1 MRIRSLFTFL
11 LASISA
17 WVATRTIMASE
28 DGICTVRT
36 RAGEILQKALREAKI
51 PKIDAAK
58 QLEMLIGASNS
69 AAEILGPN
77 SAVAKKLK
85 LVSEQANKLNAGNVE
100 QAVKMLRKT
109 ISELQKDLSFQPI
122 KEAEQPNRFPAPTP
136 IGEVEVKEYPVYRK
150 AQTDMSPNRA
160 FWTLFSHIKKNDIAM
175 TAPVEMGYDSP
186 QSDKPKE
193 QKMAFLYGQPSLG
206 NFGKDGSVD
215 VVDVPAMTVVSTGVR
230 GTQNTE
236 SLLDARHRLE
246 DWLES
251 NKDTWITA
259 GPLRTMAYNS
269 PFVPQDRNYFEVQ
282 MPIRK
287 VEFPSPISP

>member
-1 MRIRSLFTFL
+1 MIIRSLFTFL

-17 WVATRTIMASE
+17 WVATRTTMASE
-28 DGICTVRT
+28 GGICTVHT
-36 RAGEILQKALREAKI
+36 RADEILQKALREAKI

-58 QLEMLIGASNS
+58 QLEMLIGASKS

-77 SAVAKKLK
+77 SAVAKKLI
-85 LVSEQANKLNAGNVE
+85 LASEQTNKFNAGDVE

-109 ISELQKDLSFQPI
+109 ISELHEDLSFQPI
-122 KEAEQPNRFPAPTP
+122 KEAEQPNGFPAPTP

-150 AQTDMSPNRA
+150 AQADMSPNRA

-193 QKMAFLYGQPSLG
+193 QKMAFLYGQSSLG
-206 NFGKDGSVD
+206 NIGKDGSVD

-230 GTQNTE
+230 GIQNTE

-246 DWLES
+246 AWLEF
-251 NKDTWITA
+251 NKDTWIAA
-259 GPLRTMAYNS
+259 GALRTMAYNS

-282 MPIRK
+282 IPVRK
-287 VEFPSPISP
+287 VEFPSSISP